1 VHRESSFYE
10 HEEATGGNKMKQKK
24 LVTVFCGALVI
35 LFLTFFY
42 GFAQTVQIID
52 PLSKTLTY
60 QRFLVADL
68 GLEGRG
74 KQNRIF
80 RVEFA
85 GASAALYHLNIE
97 VIRQKDGK
105 RLASGNTDPQVFN
118 TMVSGGPYWNYE
130 IDGALG
136 GDFTVSDDAKDLEK
150 KILAT
155 GAFPEGTFIIRLTL
169 VQEPA
174 APVST
179 DQMTVTINH
188 PYLDHIFPKDTMV
201 SKSLLNFRWRTNFS
215 DLEFRLYRDP
225 RGKQEIIAGSR
236 LPRRNVS
243 QQLDGS
249 NLANLLTYNNY
260 YYWQINGKINTSHG
274 LEFIRGPIS
283 EFLFVEDGT
292 PLEDL
297 GLSEAEKRAIY
308 KELEIILREL
318 LGRKGVRSIMGYEL
332 LRAVLDGNYVTW
344 NEIMAILALI
354 KSGEVEMNAIYF
366 Q

>member
-1 VHRESSFYE
+1 
-10 HEEATGGNKMKQKK
+10 MKQKK
-24 LVTVFCGALVI
+24 LVTVFCGALVV
-35 LFLTFFY
+35 LFLTFFT
-42 GFAQTVQIID
+42 GFAQTVSVT
-52 PLSKTLTY
+52 PATATY

-80 RVEFA
+80 EVSFA
-85 GASAALYHLNIE
+85 GSSVSLFHLNIE
-97 VIRQKDGK
+97 VIRQKDLK
-105 RLASGNTDPQVFN
+105 TLASGNTDSWVYN
-118 TMVSGGPYWNYE
+118 TMVSGEPYWNYE
-130 IDGALG
+130 IDDALG
-136 GDFTVSDDAKDLEK
+136 GEFEVSDDAKDLEK
-150 KILAT
+150 KVLAT
-155 GAFPEGTFIIRLTL
+155 GAFPEGTFIIRLNL
-169 VQEPA
+169 VQDPA
-174 APVST
+174 TTVST
-179 DQMTVTINH
+179 AQMTVTINH

-201 SKSLLNFRWRTNFS
+201 TKSLLNFRWRTNFS
-215 DLEFRLYRDP
+215 DLEFRLYKDP

-236 LPRRNVS
+236 LPRKNVG

-249 NLANLLTYNNY
+249 NFANLLTYNSY

-274 LEFIRGPIS
+274 QEFIRGPIS